1 MKKLLK
7 IIGLIITVIILA
19 TALYCF
25 AINESL
31 PKGIYGKEADELAEK
46 MMSAIDKKAFDN
58 TEILK
63 WSFRDKH
70 HYEWKKQEGLVN
82 VSWDSILVTVN
93 LNDYSKSIGA
103 SPKLI
108 ETAIKFFNNDS
119 FWLIAPYK
127 VFEDGI
133 ERSIVKVDG
142 KDALLIKYTSGGT
155 TPGDSYLWILDENY
169 APVSFKMWTQIIPIG
184 GVSATWNNLITAD
197 SGIKL
202 PTSHTLSIFGY
213 KINMGEVKAYN
224 PNADTLAH
232 NMLKAVKH
240 EAYRNTRYIDWSFKG
255 KRFYKWDKKRHIVDV
270 KWNDARVLLHPNE
283 LTKSTVYLN
292 DKEVSFNDN
301 LVKRALRFFNND
313 SFWLVAPHK
322 LFEPGIYRSIRM
334 IDGKEALHVKYSRG
348 GTTPGDSYVWILDE
362 NYMPTNYQ
370 MYLQKMKKIGTSV
383 SWEDWTLT
391 ESGTLLPKNHIYLS
405 GKKNI
410 SHLFSFFSCLPEI
423 FSFDS

>member
-322 LFEPGIYRSIRM
+322 LFEPGIYRSIR
-334 IDGKEALHVKYSRG
+334 IVDGKEALHVKYSRG

-362 NYMPTNYQ
+362 NYLPTHYQ
-370 MYLQKMKKIGTSV
+370 MYLKKMKKLGTTV
-383 SWEDWTLT
+383 TWEDWTLT

-405 GKKNI
+405 GKIINMGEVKGYN
-410 SHLFSFFSCLPEI
+410 
-423 FSFDS
+423 

>member
-1 MKKLLK
+1 MKKILK
-7 IIGLIITVIILA
+7 IIGLLITVTMVAII
-19 TALYCF
+19 LYCF
-25 AINESL
+25 AKNESL
-31 PKGIYGKEADELAEK
+31 PAGTPGKEADELAEK
-46 MMSAIDKKAFDN
+46 MMLSINKKAFDN

-63 WSFRDKH
+63 WSFRGKH

-82 VSWDSILVTVN
+82 VSWENASVTVN
-93 LNDYSKSIGA
+93 LNDYSKSIGE

-127 VFEDGI
+127 VFDQGV
-133 ERSIVKVDG
+133 ERSIVKIDG
-142 KDALLIKYTSGGT
+142 KDALLVKYTSGGT

-169 APVSFKMWTQIIPIG
+169 TPVYFKMWTQIIPIG
-184 GVSATWNNLITAD
+184 GILATWNDLITTD

-202 PTSHTLSIFGY
+202 PKSHTLSIFGY

-224 PNADTLAH
+224 PNADILAH
-232 NMLKAVKH
+232 NILKAIKH
-240 EAYRNTRYIDWSFKG
+240 NAYKNTRYIDWSFKG
-255 KRFYKWDKKRHIVDV
+255 KRFYKWDKKKHIVDV
-270 KWNDARVLLHPNE
+270 KWNDARVLLHPND

-292 DKEVSFNDN
+292 DKEVSYNDN

-334 IDGKEALHVKYSRG
+334 VDGKEALHVKYSRG

-362 NYMPTNYQ
+362 NYLPTNYQ
-370 MYLQKMKKIGTSV
+370 MYVQKIKKLGTTV
-383 SWEDWTLT
+383 TWEDWTLT

-405 GKKNI
+405 GKIINMGEVKGYN
-410 SHLFSFFSCLPEI
+410 
-423 FSFDS
+423 

>member
-1 MKKLLK
+1 MKKILK
-7 IIGLIITVIILA
+7 IIGLLITVTMVAII
-19 TALYCF
+19 LYCF
-25 AINESL
+25 AKNESL
-31 PKGIYGKEADELAEK
+31 PSGTPGKEADELAEK
-46 MMSAIDKKAFDN
+46 MMLSINKKAFDN

-63 WSFRDKH
+63 WSFRGKH

-82 VSWDSILVTVN
+82 VSWENASVTVN
-93 LNDYSKSIGA
+93 LNDYSKSIGE

-127 VFEDGI
+127 VFDQGV
-133 ERSIVKVDG
+133 ERSIVKIDG
-142 KDALLIKYTSGGT
+142 KDALLVKYTSGGT

-169 APVSFKMWTQIIPIG
+169 TPVYFKMWTQIIPIG
-184 GVSATWNNLITAD
+184 GISATWNDLITTD

-202 PTSHTLSIFGY
+202 PKSHTLSIFGY

-224 PNADTLAH
+224 PNADILAH
-232 NMLKAVKH
+232 NILKAVKH

-270 KWNDARVLLHPNE
+270 KWNDARVLLHPND

-292 DKEVSFNDN
+292 DKEVSYNDN

-334 IDGKEALHVKYSRG
+334 VDGKEALHVKYSRG

-362 NYMPTNYQ
+362 NYLPTNYQ
-370 MYLQKMKKIGTSV
+370 MYVQKIKKLGTTV
-383 SWEDWTLT
+383 TWEDWTLT

-405 GKKNI
+405 GKIINMGEVKGYN
-410 SHLFSFFSCLPEI
+410 
-423 FSFDS
+423 

>member
-1 MKKLLK
+1 MKKILK
-7 IIGLIITVIILA
+7 IIGLLITVTILA
-19 TALYCF
+19 IVLYCF
-25 AINESL
+25 AKNESL
-31 PKGIYGKEADELAEK
+31 PSGTPGKEADELAKK
-46 MMSAIDKKAFDN
+46 MMSAINKSAFDS

-70 HYEWKKQEGLVN
+70 HYVWRKQEGLVD

-108 ETAIKFFNNDS
+108 ENAINFFNNDS

-127 VFEDGI
+127 VFDDGV
-133 ERSIVKVDG
+133 ERSIVKVDN

-169 APVSFKMWTQIIPIG
+169 VPVSFKMWTQIIPIG
-184 GVSATWNNLITAD
+184 GVSATWNDFITSG

-202 PTSHTLSIFGY
+202 PTSHTLSLFGI
-213 KINMGEVKAYN
+213 KIDMGEVKAYN
-224 PNADTLAH
+224 PNADKLAH
-232 NMLKAVKH
+232 NMLKAIKH
-240 EAYRNTRYIDWSFKG
+240 EAYKNTRYIDWSFKG
-255 KRFYKWDKKRHIVDV
+255 KRFYKWDKIQHIVEV
-270 KWNDARVLLHPNE
+270 KWNDAKVLLHPND

-292 DKEVSFNDN
+292 NKEVSYNDN

-322 LFEPGIYRSIRM
+322 LFEPGIYRSIR
-334 IDGKEALHVKYSRG
+334 IVDGKEALHVKYSRG

-362 NYMPTNYQ
+362 NYLPTHYQ
-370 MYLQKMKKIGTSV
+370 MYLKKMKKLGTTV
-383 SWEDWTLT
+383 TWEDWTLT

-405 GKKNI
+405 GKIINMGDVKGYN
-410 SHLFSFFSCLPEI
+410 
-423 FSFDS
+423 

>member
-1 MKKLLK
+1 MKKFLK
-7 IIGLIITVIILA
+7 IIVLIITVSTVA
-19 TALYCF
+19 TVLYCF
-25 AINESL
+25 VNNESL
-31 PKGIYGKEADELAEK
+31 PKGTYGKEADELAEK
-46 MMSAIDKKAFDN
+46 MMSSINKKAFDN
-58 TEILK
+58 TEILT
-63 WSFRDKH
+63 WSFRGKH

-82 VSWDSILVTVN
+82 VTWDNNFVTVN
-93 LNDYSKSIGA
+93 LNDYSKSIGD

-127 VFEDGI
+127 VFDDGV
-133 ERSIVKVDG
+133 ERSIVKVDD

-155 TPGDSYLWILDENY
+155 TPGDSYLWILDDNY
-169 APVSFKMWTQIIPIG
+169 TPVSFKMWTQIIPIG
-184 GVSATWNNLITAD
+184 GVSATWNDLITAD

-202 PTSHTLSIFGY
+202 PKSHTLSIFGF
-213 KINMGEVKAYN
+213 KINMGVVKAFN
-224 PNADTLAH
+224 PNADKLAH
-232 NMLKAVKH
+232 NMLKAIKH

-334 IDGKEALHVKYSRG
+334 IDGKEALHVKYSKG
-348 GTTPGDSYVWILDE
+348 GTTPGDSYLWILDE
-362 NYMPTNYQ
+362 NYLPTSYQ

-383 SWEDWTLT
+383 TWEDWTLT

-405 GKKNI
+405 GKTINMGEVKGYN
-410 SHLFSFFSCLPEI
+410 
-423 FSFDS
+423 

>member
-202 PTSHTLSIFGY
+202 HTSHTLTIFGY
-213 KINMGEVKAYN
+213 KNNMFEVK
-224 PNADTLAH
+224 D
-232 NMLKAVKH
+232 
-240 EAYRNTRYIDWSFKG
+240 
-255 KRFYKWDKKRHIVDV
+255 
-270 KWNDARVLLHPNE
+270 
-283 LTKSTVYLN
+283 
-292 DKEVSFNDN
+292 
-301 LVKRALRFFNND
+301 
-313 SFWLVAPHK
+313 
-322 LFEPGIYRSIRM
+322 
-334 IDGKEALHVKYSRG
+334 
-348 GTTPGDSYVWILDE
+348 
-362 NYMPTNYQ
+362 
-370 MYLQKMKKIGTSV
+370 
-383 SWEDWTLT
+383 
-391 ESGTLLPKNHIYLS
+391 
-405 GKKNI
+405 
-410 SHLFSFFSCLPEI
+410 
-423 FSFDS
+423 

>member
-1 MKKLLK
+1 MKKILK
-7 IIGLIITVIILA
+7 IIGLLITVTMVAII
-19 TALYCF
+19 LYCF
-25 AINESL
+25 AKNESL
-31 PKGIYGKEADELAEK
+31 PSGTPGKEADELAEK
-46 MMSAIDKKAFDN
+46 MMLSINKKAFDN

-63 WSFRDKH
+63 WSFRGKH

-82 VSWDSILVTVN
+82 VSWENASVTVN
-93 LNDYSKSIGA
+93 LNDYSKSIGE

-127 VFEDGI
+127 VFDQGV
-133 ERSIVKVDG
+133 ERSIVKIDG
-142 KDALLIKYTSGGT
+142 KDALLVKYTSGGT

-169 APVSFKMWTQIIPIG
+169 TPVYFKMWTQIIPIG
-184 GVSATWNNLITAD
+184 GISATWNDLITTD

-202 PTSHTLSIFGY
+202 PKSHTLSIFGY

-224 PNADTLAH
+224 PNADILAH
-232 NMLKAVKH
+232 NILKAVKH
-240 EAYRNTRYIDWSFKG
+240 KAYRNTRYIDWSFKG
-255 KRFYKWDKKRHIVDV
+255 KRFYKWDKKKHIVDV
-270 KWNDARVLLHPNE
+270 KWNDARVLLHPND

-292 DKEVSFNDN
+292 DKEVSYNDN

-334 IDGKEALHVKYSRG
+334 VDGKEALHVKYSRG

-362 NYMPTNYQ
+362 NYLPTNYQ
-370 MYLQKMKKIGTSV
+370 MYVQKIKKLGTTV
-383 SWEDWTLT
+383 TWEDWTLT

-405 GKKNI
+405 GKIINMGEVKGYN
-410 SHLFSFFSCLPEI
+410 
-423 FSFDS
+423 

>member
-1 MKKLLK
+1 MKKILK

-270 KWNDARVLLHPNE
+270 KWNDARVLLNPNE

-405 GKKNI
+405 GKKINMG
-410 SHLFSFFSCLPEI
+410 EVKGYN
-423 FSFDS
+423 

>member
-46 MMSAIDKKAFDN
+46 MMLSINKKAFDN

-63 WSFRDKH
+63 WSFRGKH

-82 VSWDSILVTVN
+82 VSWENASVTVN
-93 LNDYSKSIGA
+93 LNDYSKSIGE

-127 VFEDGI
+127 VFDQGV
-133 ERSIVKVDG
+133 ERSIVKIDG
-142 KDALLIKYTSGGT
+142 KDALLVKYTSGGT

-169 APVSFKMWTQIIPIG
+169 TPVYFKMWTQIIPIG
-184 GVSATWNNLITAD
+184 GISATWNDLITTD

-202 PTSHTLSIFGY
+202 PKSHTLSIFGY

-224 PNADTLAH
+224 PNADILAH
-232 NMLKAVKH
+232 NILKAIKH
-240 EAYRNTRYIDWSFKG
+240 NAYKNTRYIDWSFKG
-255 KRFYKWDKKRHIVDV
+255 KRFYKWDKKKHIVDV
-270 KWNDARVLLHPNE
+270 KWNDARVLLHPND

-292 DKEVSFNDN
+292 DKEVSYNDN

-334 IDGKEALHVKYSRG
+334 VDGKEALHVKYSRG

-362 NYMPTNYQ
+362 NYLPTNYQ
-370 MYLQKMKKIGTSV
+370 MYVQKIKKLGTTV
-383 SWEDWTLT
+383 TWEDWTLT

-405 GKKNI
+405 GKIINMGEVKGYN
-410 SHLFSFFSCLPEI
+410 
-423 FSFDS
+423 

>member
-1 MKKLLK
+1 MKKFLK
-7 IIGLIITVIILA
+7 IIVLIITVSTVA
-19 TALYCF
+19 TVLYCF
-25 AINESL
+25 VNNESL
-31 PKGIYGKEADELAEK
+31 PKGTYGKEADELAEK
-46 MMSAIDKKAFDN
+46 MMSSINKKAFDN
-58 TEILK
+58 TEILT
-63 WSFRDKH
+63 WSFRGKH

-82 VSWDSILVTVN
+82 VTWDNNFVTVN
-93 LNDYSKSIGA
+93 LNDYSKSIGD

-127 VFEDGI
+127 VFDDGV
-133 ERSIVKVDG
+133 ERSIVKVDD

-155 TPGDSYLWILDENY
+155 TPGDSYLWILDDNY
-169 APVSFKMWTQIIPIG
+169 TPVSFKMWTQIIPIG
-184 GVSATWNNLITAD
+184 GVSATWNDLITAD

-202 PTSHTLSIFGY
+202 PKSHTLSIFGF
-213 KINMGEVKAYN
+213 KINMGVVKAFN
-224 PNADTLAH
+224 PNADKLAH
-232 NMLKAVKH
+232 NMLKAIKH

-255 KRFYKWDKKRHIVDV
+255 KRFYKWDKKRHIIDV

-334 IDGKEALHVKYSRG
+334 IDGKEALHVKYSNG
-348 GTTPGDSYVWILDE
+348 GTTPGDSYLWILDE
-362 NYMPTNYQ
+362 NYLPTSYQ

-383 SWEDWTLT
+383 TWEDWTLT

-405 GKKNI
+405 GKTINMGEVKGYN
-410 SHLFSFFSCLPEI
+410 
-423 FSFDS
+423 

>member
-1 MKKLLK
+1 MKKILK
-7 IIGLIITVIILA
+7 IIGLLITVTMVAII
-19 TALYCF
+19 LYCF
-25 AINESL
+25 AKNESL
-31 PKGIYGKEADELAEK
+31 PSGTPGKEADELAEK
-46 MMSAIDKKAFDN
+46 MMLSINKKAFDN

-63 WSFRDKH
+63 WSFRGKH

-82 VSWDSILVTVN
+82 VSWENASVTVN
-93 LNDYSKSIGA
+93 LNDYSKSIGE

-127 VFEDGI
+127 VFDQGV
-133 ERSIVKVDG
+133 ERSIVKIDG
-142 KDALLIKYTSGGT
+142 KDALLVKYTSGGT

-169 APVSFKMWTQIIPIG
+169 TPVYFKMWTQIIPIG
-184 GVSATWNNLITAD
+184 GISATWNDLITTD

-202 PTSHTLSIFGY
+202 PKSHTLSIFGY

-224 PNADTLAH
+224 PNADILAH
-232 NMLKAVKH
+232 NILKAVKH

-270 KWNDARVLLHPNE
+270 KWNDARVLLHPND

-292 DKEVSFNDN
+292 DKEVSYNDN
-301 LVKRALRFFNND
+301 IVKRALRFFNND

-334 IDGKEALHVKYSRG
+334 VDGKEALHVKYSRG

-362 NYMPTNYQ
+362 NYLPTNYQ
-370 MYLQKMKKIGTSV
+370 MYVQKIKKLGTTV
-383 SWEDWTLT
+383 TWEDWTLT

-405 GKKNI
+405 GKIINMGEVKGYN
-410 SHLFSFFSCLPEI
+410 
-423 FSFDS
+423 

>member
-1 MKKLLK
+1 MKKILK

-322 LFEPGIYRSIRM
+322 LFEPGIYRSIR
-334 IDGKEALHVKYSRG
+334 IVDGKEALHVKYSRG

-362 NYMPTNYQ
+362 NYLPTHYQ
-370 MYLQKMKKIGTSV
+370 MYLKKMKKLGTTV
-383 SWEDWTLT
+383 TWEDWTLT

-405 GKKNI
+405 GKIINMGEVKGYN
-410 SHLFSFFSCLPEI
+410 
-423 FSFDS
+423 

>member
-1 MKKLLK
+1 MKKILK
-7 IIGLIITVIILA
+7 IIGLLITVTMVAII
-19 TALYCF
+19 LYCF
-25 AINESL
+25 AKNESL
-31 PKGIYGKEADELAEK
+31 PSGTPGKEADELAEK
-46 MMSAIDKKAFDN
+46 MMLSINKKAFDN

-63 WSFRDKH
+63 WSFRGKH

-82 VSWDSILVTVN
+82 VSWENASVTVN
-93 LNDYSKSIGA
+93 LNDYSKSIGE

-127 VFEDGI
+127 VFDQGV
-133 ERSIVKVDG
+133 ERSIVKIDG
-142 KDALLIKYTSGGT
+142 KDALLVKYTSGGT

-169 APVSFKMWTQIIPIG
+169 TPVYFKMWTQIIPIG
-184 GVSATWNNLITAD
+184 GISATWNDLITTD

-202 PTSHTLSIFGY
+202 PKSHTLSIFGY

-224 PNADTLAH
+224 PNADILAH
-232 NMLKAVKH
+232 NILKAIKH
-240 EAYRNTRYIDWSFKG
+240 NAYKNTRYIDWSFKG
-255 KRFYKWDKKRHIVDV
+255 KRFYKWDKKKHIVDV
-270 KWNDARVLLHPNE
+270 KWNDARVLLHPND

-334 IDGKEALHVKYSRG
+334 VDGKEALHVKYSRG

-362 NYMPTNYQ
+362 NYLPTNYQ
-370 MYLQKMKKIGTSV
+370 MYVQKIKKLGTTV
-383 SWEDWTLT
+383 TWEDWTLT

-405 GKKNI
+405 GKIINMGEVKGYN
-410 SHLFSFFSCLPEI
+410 
-423 FSFDS
+423 